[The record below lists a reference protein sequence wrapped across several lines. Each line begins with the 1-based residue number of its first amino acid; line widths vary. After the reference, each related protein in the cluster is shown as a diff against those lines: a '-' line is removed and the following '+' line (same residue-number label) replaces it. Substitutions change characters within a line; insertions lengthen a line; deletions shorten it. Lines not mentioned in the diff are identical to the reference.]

1 MFTKIIKTM
10 LVVVAAGLLLGGTAS
25 GKDLKIGFVNP
36 GRVSSEA
43 PQAEAA
49 RAKLEQE
56 FEPRDKELVA
66 LQKDLRKL
74 EDQLQ
79 RDGAVMDEAKKRRL
93 EREIVTRKREIRRRQ
108 DEFRD
113 DFNMRRNEELSN
125 LQRRILKTVSEV
137 ARQEGF
143 DLVVS
148 DGVIYASE
156 QIDITDRIIE
166 RLRDEYKRNQGEDQ

>member
-1 MFTKIIKTM
+1 M